1 MSEENIEI
9 VRRVYEAL
17 ARRDWDGVF
26 RETHSEF
33 MVETQMQGSFRGR
46 DAVQAFIED
55 QIGAFETWIADP
67 EEFFAEDD
75 RVLVFVRSRAQ
86 PRGTTAYIDIKIG
99 HVWTVRDGTIL
110 SLITFPNRD
119 DALEAAGLSE

>member
-1 MSEENIEI
+1 MSEENVQI
-9 VRRVYEAL
+9 VRLVYEAL
-17 ARRDWDGVF
+17 ARRDWDAVF
-26 RETHSEF
+26 RETDSEF

-55 QIGAFETWIADP
+55 QVGAFETWTAVP

-86 PRGTTAYIDIKIG
+86 PRGTTASIDIKIG
-99 HVWTVRDGTIL
+99 HIWTVRGGAIQ
-110 SLITFPNRD
+110 SLVTFPNRD
-119 DALEAAGLSE
+119 DAVEAAGLSE